1 MKTRFTKRKTLFSF
15 VFIALMLGMAAA
27 AVLYE
32 TAHNDSA
39 EDGEPR
45 INRLHASYIIDV
57 YNPAALVGDVDY
69 VFAAKVDKMTGNT
82 YKDPVMIEDAFG
94 KETIE
99 VTSPH
104 TNYMITV
111 LDNIKG
117 ELVAGESIPVEKAG
131 GLSKDGKTITL
142 HENDSLPEVGKVYIF
157 LAYTQPDGTLQ
168 ISGPKSNIE
177 IGSVDS
183 LEADSAFSI
192 RESPEYLKMVDAY
205 ENQIVRERDRTV
217 SIYDTAFKN

>member
-1 MKTRFTKRKTLFSF
+1 MKTIFTKRNTFFSLAL
-15 VFIALMLGMAAA
+15 IALLVGAA
-27 AVLYE
+27 AVAVFYE
-32 TAHNDSA
+32 PADNNA
-39 EDGEPR
+39 LNGGEPQ
-45 INRLHASYIIDV
+45 INRVQASYIVDV

-69 VFAAKVDKMTGNT
+69 VFAARVDKMTGNT
-82 YKDPVMIEDAFG
+82 YKDPVMIEDEFG

-99 VTSPH
+99 VTNSH

-117 ELVAGESIPVEKAG
+117 ELVVGESIPVEKAG

-168 ISGPKSNIE
+168 ISGPNSNIE
-177 IGSVDS
+177 IVSSGS
-183 LEADSAFSI
+183 LKADSNLSVKD
-192 RESPEYLKMVDAY
+192 SSEYLKMVNAY
-205 ENQIVRERDRTV
+205 ENQIIRERERTV
-217 SIYDTAFKN
+217 SKYDVKFEN